1 MEDEFD
7 GAGEA
12 LNFKYSGRFD
22 KERRVLLFS
31 PFFPFNV
38 KLAETFF
45 ERFRDDKT
53 VNIYSSTVLDKRA
66 EFGDYIEEF
75 ERVIE
80 QVGENRLVLIGF
92 GFFSSLFIHLAEKYK
107 SRTTTLILFEPD
119 FSNQSLVK
127 IFDFDK
133 KPFFTFSYLVKYFC
147 KGKVARRFLERGN
160 VKRLKGYYNTSRGHV
175 EQNKTIKDMINEDM
189 NIHIFWNVMER
200 ESWPLAQILGEEYEL
215 PLYTFKEDIYET
227 LQKGDPEVL
236 ESVKKILG

>member
-1 MEDEFD
+1 MGDDFE
-7 GAGEA
+7 GVGEA

-38 KLAETFF
+38 KLTETFF
-45 ERFRDDKT
+45 EQFRDDNT
-53 VNIYSSTVLDKRA
+53 VNIYSSTVLDKRS
-66 EFGDYIEEF
+66 EFSDYITEY

-92 GFFSSLFIHLAEKYK
+92 GFFSALFIHLAEKFK
-107 SRTTTLILFEPD
+107 SRSSTLILFEPD

-127 IFDFDK
+127 VFDFDK

-147 KGKVARRFLERGN
+147 KSKVSRRFLERGD
-160 VKRLKGYYNTSRGHV
+160 VKRLKCYYNSSRCHV
-175 EQNKTIKDMINEDM
+175 ERNKTIKDMINDDM

-200 ESWPLAQILGEEYEL
+200 ETWPLAQILGEEYKL
-215 PLYTFKEDIYET
+215 PLYTFKDDIFET
-227 LQKGDPEVL
+227 FQKSDPEVI